1 MKNFEQQWSI
11 DIPLDGLQVLRR
23 EHPEDTIIQ
32 IGDVRI
38 GGECE
43 PIVIAGPCSV
53 ENEEQILTIA
63 QTVKQHGA
71 KMLRGGAFK
80 PRTNPHSFQGLGEEG
95 LKLLQIAR
103 EETGLPIV
111 TEVMDPRDIELVA
124 RYADVLQIGSRNM
137 QNFPLLKTV
146 GGIQKPVLLK
156 RGMAATLEEFLL
168 SAEYILT
175 EGNPNVILCERGIR
189 SFSDFSRNTLDL
201 NIVPAIKHLSHLPII
216 VDPSH
221 GTGLRELVNPMSLAA
236 LAAGADGLIIEVHS
250 HPDASITDAF
260 QTIGFEQFSQLM
272 QTINH
277 FIEWQKLHASTT
289 TVY

>member
-168 SAEYILT
+168 SAEYILS

-250 HPDASITDAF
+250 HPDESITDAF